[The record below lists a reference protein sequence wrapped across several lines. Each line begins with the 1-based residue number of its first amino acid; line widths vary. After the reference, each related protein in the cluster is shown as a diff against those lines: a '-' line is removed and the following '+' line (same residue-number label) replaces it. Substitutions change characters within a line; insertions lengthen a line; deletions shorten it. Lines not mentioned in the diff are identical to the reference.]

1 MVIIIINYQLS
12 IINYP
17 MKPKAFVLYP
27 NQWEPLS
34 CLSDEQLGRLFRHI
48 FTWLNDGSLDLQ
60 KEEQLVESDILLA
73 FRFMRMQINI
83 DIEKYQQLCELNR
96 QKAMKRWEKQTN
108 DAAAFSAMHKKEKP
122 LPRLL
127 PSLHLRADVSRDRA
141 SGQCSS
147 LHPAFSVD

>member
-1 MVIIIINYQLS
+1 M
-12 IINYP
+12 

-73 FRFMRMQINI
+73 FRFILTSLAAMG
-83 DIEKYQQLCELNR
+83 LTFLLNL
-96 QKAMKRWEKQTN
+96 
-108 DAAAFSAMHKKEKP
+108 SIP
-122 LPRLL
+122 LSGIPAILVRGVMCVVIM
-127 PSLHLRADVSRDRA
+127 PSLYLLFNLGTEQSRTAIETAKKLLFRR
-141 SGQCSS
+141 
-147 LHPAFSVD
+147 